1 MDKTQ
6 QFIMTHF
13 KSIAICISFIIGLY
27 LQHQSNTAKIE
38 KLEQEIARIDGR
50 LDAQYSKLDN
60 MKLDKSVFEATVKQ
74 LSTMSED
81 IREIR
86 HSLENTKY
94 YQSK

>member
-6 QFIMTHF
+6 QFIMDNF
-13 KSIAICISFIIGLY
+13 KTITICISFIIGLY
-27 LQHQSNTAKIE
+27 LQHQSNTVKIE
-38 KLEQEIARIDGR
+38 KLEQEIARLDCRIDT
-50 LDAQYSKLDN
+50 QYSKLDN

-86 HSLENTKY
+86 HSLENAKY
-94 YQSK
+94 YIEK

>member
-6 QFIMTHF
+6 QFIMDNF
-13 KSIAICISFIIGLY
+13 KTIAICISFIIGLY
-27 LQHQSNTAKIE
+27 LQHQSNTVKIE
-38 KLEQEIARIDGR
+38 KLEQEIARLDGR
-50 LDAQYSKLDN
+50 IDTQYSKLDN

-86 HSLENTKY
+86 HSLENAKY
-94 YQSK
+94 HIEK